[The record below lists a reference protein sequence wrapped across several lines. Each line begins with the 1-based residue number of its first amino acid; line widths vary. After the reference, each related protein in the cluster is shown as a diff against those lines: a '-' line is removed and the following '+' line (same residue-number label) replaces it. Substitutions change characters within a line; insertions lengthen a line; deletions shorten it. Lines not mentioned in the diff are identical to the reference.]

1 MEFSLNDIQEL
12 SIHDNKIKVKYKD
25 GTTNTI
31 LNDKEGEVKFTRDL
45 QTDIDAPIVDHC
57 I

>member
-1 MEFSLNDIQEL
+1 MEFSLNDIQSL
-12 SIHDNKIKVKYKD
+12 SIRDDKITVKYKD

-31 LNDKEGEVKFTRDL
+31 LNHKGGEVKFTRDL
-45 QTDIDAPIVDHC
+45 KTDIDSPIVDHC

>member
-1 MEFSLNDIQEL
+1 MEFSLNDIQSL
-12 SIHDNKIKVKYKD
+12 SIHDDKITVKYKD

-31 LNDKEGEVKFTRDL
+31 LNHKGGEVKFICDL
-45 QTDIDAPIVDHC
+45 KTNIDAPIVDHC

>member
-1 MEFSLNDIQEL
+1 MEFSLNDIQSL
-12 SIHDNKIKVKYKD
+12 SIHDDKITVKYKD

-31 LNDKEGEVKFTRDL
+31 LNHKENEVKFICDL
-45 QTDIDAPIVDHC
+45 KTNIDAPIVDHC

>member
-1 MEFSLNDIQEL
+1 MEFSLNDIQSL
-12 SIHDNKIKVKYKD
+12 SIHDDKITVKYKD

-31 LNDKEGEVKFTRDL
+31 LNHKGNEVKFTRDL
-45 QTDIDAPIVDHC
+45 KTNIDSPIVDHC

>member
-12 SIHDNKIKVKYKD
+12 SIHDDKIKVKYKD

-31 LNDKEGEVKFTRDL
+31 LNHKGVDVKFTRDL
-45 QTDIDAPIVDHC
+45 KTNIDAPIVDHC

>member
-12 SIHDNKIKVKYKD
+12 SIQDNKIKVKYKD

-31 LNDKEGEVKFTRDL
+31 LNDKGGEVKFTRDL
-45 QTDIDAPIVDHC
+45 KTNIDAPIVDHC

>member
-12 SIHDNKIKVKYKD
+12 SIHDDKIRVKYKD

-31 LNDKEGEVKFTRDL
+31 LNHKGGEVKFICDL
-45 QTDIDAPIVDHC
+45 KTNIDSPIVDHC